1 MFDAFSTALSALTA
15 NSTAVNIIGNNLANL
30 NTTGYKTDAVQFSDL
45 MSQQIGGA
53 STTSQVGM
61 GVSGA
66 QSTRQFTQGSIQQ
79 TSGPLDA
86 AINGGGFFVVRDTS
100 GQQLYTR
107 AGNFKL
113 GTDGSLLTANGDKV
127 QGWNSG
133 AGVLNLNGPVGNI
146 VIPVNGVVPA
156 LVTAN
161 VSLTA
166 NLDATAVVGSPTAT
180 FSAPVQV
187 VDSQGGQHILTF
199 AFTKNASNAW
209 SYTVSIPASDLKT
222 GGTTTVATGT
232 LTFDGTGQLTSPAA
246 TDAPVALKIAG
257 LADGATDMNVN
268 WNMFSGASG
277 LLTQFAQTSGVSA
290 ASQDGIPAGQIV
302 KVSMGDNGVIVA
314 DYSNGQQST
323 IAQVALAGI
332 RNPESMTAVGNNN
345 LQATINTAPP
355 AIGTADSGGRGRIMG
370 GSLESSTVDMASELT
385 SLISVQRS
393 YQASSKVIT
402 TTDQM
407 LQDLIALKQ

>member
-45 MSQQIGGA
+45 MSQQLGGA

-66 QSTRQFTQGSIQQ
+66 QSIRQFTQGSITQ

-127 QGWNSG
+127 QGWNSA
-133 AGVLNLNGPVGNI
+133 AGVLNLNGPLSNI

-156 LVTAN
+156 LATAN

-180 FSAPVQV
+180 FSAPAQV
-187 VDSQGGQHILTF
+187 VDSQGGIHTLTF
-199 AFTKNASNAW
+199 AFTKTATNAW

-222 GGTTTVATGT
+222 GGTTTVATGS

-246 TDAPVALKIAG
+246 TAAPVALKIAG
-257 LADGATDMNVN
+257 LADGATDLNVN
-268 WNMFSGASG
+268 WNMYSGASG

-290 ASQDGIPAGQIV
+290 TSQDGIPAGQIV
-302 KVSMGDNGVIVA
+302 KISMGDNGVIVA

-323 IAQVALAGI
+323 VAQVALAGI

-355 AIGTADSGGRGRIMG
+355 AIGTADSGGRGKIMG
-370 GSLESSTVDMASELT
+370 GSLESSNVDMASELT

-393 YQASSKVIT
+393 YQASSKIIT

-407 LQDLIALKQ
+407 LQDLIAVKQ

>member
-15 NSTAVNIIGNNLANL
+15 NSTAVDIIGNNLANL
-30 NTTGYKTDAVQFSDL
+30 NTTGYKNDAVQFSDL
-45 MSQQIGGA
+45 MSQQLGGA
-53 STTSQVGM
+53 STSNQVGM

-66 QSTRQFTQGSIQQ
+66 QSVRQFTQGSIQQ

-86 AINGGGFFVVRDTS
+86 AINGDGFFVVRDTS

-133 AGVLNLNGPVGNI
+133 AGVLNLNGPLSNI

-161 VSLTA
+161 LSLTA
-166 NLDATAVVGSPTAT
+166 NLDASAVVGSPTAT

-187 VDSQGGQHILTF
+187 VDTQGGTHILTF
-199 AFTKNASNAW
+199 AFTKTATNAW
-209 SYTVSIPASDLKT
+209 GYTVSIPAADLKT
-222 GGTTTVATGT
+222 GGTTTVATGS

-246 TDAPVALKIAG
+246 TAPPVALKIAG
-257 LADGATDMNVN
+257 LADGATDMTVN

-290 ASQDGIPAGQIV
+290 TNQDGIPAGQIV
-302 KVSMGDNGVIVA
+302 KISMGDNGVIVA
-314 DYSNGQQST
+314 NYSNGQQST
-323 IAQVALAGI
+323 VAQVALAGI

-345 LQATINTAPP
+345 LRATINTAAP
-355 AIGTADSGGRGRIMG
+355 AIGSPDSGGRGKIMG
-370 GSLESSTVDMASELT
+370 GSLESSTVDMAREFT
-385 SLISVQRS
+385 NLISAQRS
-393 YQASSKVIT
+393 YQASSNVIT

-407 LQDLIALKQ
+407 LQDLISLKQ